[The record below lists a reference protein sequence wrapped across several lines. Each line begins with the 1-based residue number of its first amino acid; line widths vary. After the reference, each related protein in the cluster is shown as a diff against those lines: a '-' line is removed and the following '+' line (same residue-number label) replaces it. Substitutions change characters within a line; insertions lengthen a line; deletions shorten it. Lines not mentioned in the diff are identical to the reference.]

1 MPLEMERKIA
11 TKRST
16 ENKDRERWK
25 RETQRANSEDAK
37 KYHTCPRA
45 EREPERH
52 LGLEFPNLSQSLNAS
67 TENWVFQACGTR
79 T

>member
-1 MPLEMERKIA
+1 MDRKIA

-16 ENKDRERWK
+16 ETERHGSERHSARRAK
-25 RETQRANSEDAK
+25 TQ

-52 LGLEFPNLSQSLNAS
+52 LGLELPNLRQNLNAS
-67 TENWVFQACGTR
+67 TGSWVF
-79 T
+79 